1 MMKNV
6 LLLIALLFSV
16 TNGLVSPSAS
26 RHRTTSAAGVSRETV
41 VMMPDV
47 LEKQTVRAG
56 DPAVLD
62 RPDVV
67 ERKERVENP
76 SKENSRSGGDAWEVR
91 IYNDG
96 MNTREHVA
104 RSLVQVTGIS
114 EMVAYQTM
122 MRAHQNGIAT
132 VGKWCF
138 EIAEVY
144 NEGLGKNGI
153 ISDIVP
159 VDEEP

>member
-1 MMKNV
+1 
-6 LLLIALLFSV
+6 
-16 TNGLVSPSAS
+16 
-26 RHRTTSAAGVSRETV
+26 
-41 VMMPDV
+41 
-47 LEKQTVRAG
+47 
-56 DPAVLD
+56 
-62 RPDVV
+62 
-67 ERKERVENP
+67 
-76 SKENSRSGGDAWEVR
+76 
-91 IYNDG
+91 

-104 RSLVQVTGIS
+104 RTLVQVTGIS

-144 NEGLGKNGI
+144 NEGLRKNGI

-159 VDEEP
+159 VDEEQ